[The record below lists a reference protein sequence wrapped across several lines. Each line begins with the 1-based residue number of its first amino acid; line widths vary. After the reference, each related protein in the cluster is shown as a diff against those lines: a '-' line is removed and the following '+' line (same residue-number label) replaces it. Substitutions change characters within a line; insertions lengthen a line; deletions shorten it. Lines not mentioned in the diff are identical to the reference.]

1 MLITCVETAQVETG
15 AWLNELMERSKDMP
29 GQLTV
34 HVYDL
39 FGGIHGEKGHNSPP
53 VGGCKP
59 HKSIDSSRYCARPPP
74 LWWPVL
80 EQFHGGG

>member
-1 MLITCVETAQVETG
+1 MLITCVETAQVEPG

-39 FGGIHGEKGHNSPP
+39 FGGTHGAQGGSLVFSTAWEDACRRRTIIWRRKRTKKGENS
-53 VGGCKP
+53 KN
-59 HKSIDSSRYCARPPP
+59 RR
-74 LWWPVL
+74 W
-80 EQFHGGG
+80 